1 MDATLLQGADRLDA
15 AEDIEAAWSAVVQG
29 LAEIGVAWC
38 HYAHVALP
46 GDAAARPP
54 ALMRLSTLPEAWRA
68 HHTAMRYWRAD
79 AAVRHCAT
87 SLAVLPT
94 GLGFARAAGD
104 VGWAGMCA
112 EAEAIGL
119 GDGLAVPLRGLPG
132 AAYGAF
138 SLVTAERG
146 AGFAAWRAAFGR
158 PAVLLAHLAAQ
169 RLMLL
174 AEADAPQRPRLS
186 PRERE
191 CLLWLV
197 AGLRSDRIAERLGLS
212 RATVDLH
219 LSRAR
224 RRLGARTREQAV
236 AKALALG
243 LLVP

>member
-1 MDATLLQGADRLDA
+1 MDAAVLQCADRLDA
-15 AEDIEAAWSAVVQG
+15 ARNIEDAWGVAVQG
-29 LAEIGVAWC
+29 LAKLGVSWC

-46 GDAAARPP
+46 GDAQARPA

-68 HHTAMRYWRAD
+68 HHTAMSFWRVD

-87 SLAVLPT
+87 SLAVMPT

-104 VGWAGMCA
+104 TGWARMCA
-112 EAEAIGL
+112 DAEAIGL

-138 SLVTAERG
+138 SLITAERG
-146 AGFAAWRAAFGR
+146 AGFAAWRRTSGT
-158 PAVLLAHLAAQ
+158 PAVLIAHLAAQ

-174 AEADAPQRPRLS
+174 AEAEAPRRPRLS

-236 AKALALG
+236 ARALMFG
-243 LLVP
+243 LLTP